1 MKALYLF
8 LICFSFNV
16 SAESEL
22 KINKLSILAELAVEV
37 VKEVNGVSLD
47 YTVESLK
54 KVDRIVLNM
63 RKSAGTNPEP
73 YKQILYL
80 LGVYVGEVVI
90 KNNENYEW
98 AEKDLNS
105 VITNESE
112 FLLKSKDGI
121 YCAPIGSV
129 YEVMFKGQ
137 EVSVYEEYRY
147 IKL

>member
-8 LICFSFNV
+8 LIFFSFNV

-37 VKEVNGVSLD
+37 VKEVNGISLD

-73 YKQILYL
+73 YKKILYF

-105 VITNESE
+105 GITNESE

-121 YCAPIGSV
+121 YCDPIGSV